1 MTAGVANVVIE
12 QGATWRR
19 AITYLQ
25 PVTNLDPQVT
35 LAWQGIW
42 SSTEAYAAGALV
54 YSGTSYYYA
63 PTAVV
68 AGTAPPASPW
78 VLIPPYDVTG
88 CTARMDIRSKAG
100 APDSA
105 VPPLSPIISVTETLN
120 ASGQI
125 TVGGADGRLDVW
137 LKPDA
142 TLLLTGR
149 RAAWDLYVTPPGG
162 DTVRVVQ
169 GAVTISKTTT
179 RPTHA

>member
-42 SSTEAYAAGALV
+42 SSTEAYEAGALV

-68 AGTAPPASPW
+68 AGIAPPASPW

-88 CTARMDIRSKAG
+88 CTARMDVRAKAG
-100 APDSA
+100 APDPA
-105 VPPLSPIISVTETLN
+105 LISITNVLG

-125 TVGGADGRLDVW
+125 TVGTTDGSLGLW

-149 RAAWDLYVTPPGG
+149 RAHYDVYIT
-162 DTVRVVQ
+162 DTSGETIRVLE
-169 GAVTISKTTT
+169 GNVTISRTTT